1 MISTV
6 LLALDG
12 SDKDDRGVAGA
23 AALAEL
29 ARANICVVRVVAA
42 DYDRLSML
50 TGALV
55 ATNEEVDSQRA
66 IERELESA
74 AEQLRQQIPGKV
86 ICDVVAG
93 ADVGETLLRQVEERH
108 ADFVV
113 MATRAAGVVGRAVH
127 GSVADHLVR
136 ESPKPVLLVPPR
148 AAHLSGHRLQFRRM
162 LVPFDGSRVAL
173 SAIQH
178 LLALPHADQL
188 ELVFI
193 QVVAPERT
201 GGYVMPPSA
210 EADVDPAAEWTHAG
224 AVVAEKRLTMLADP
238 LRSQGRHVHI
248 RVVESRHAHEM
259 ILEAVRGELVELIAM
274 TTRGAG
280 GLRRVVLGS
289 VAEQVVRGS
298 EIPVLLVT
306 AGAAARPRP
315 ESQEVESQT

>member
-1 MISTV
+1 MSSTV

-12 SDKDDRGVAGA
+12 SDKDERGIAAA

-29 ARANICVVRVVAA
+29 AAAGIAIVRVVAA
-42 DYDRLSML
+42 PTDRLSAL
-50 TGALV
+50 TQALV
-55 ATNEEVDSQRA
+55 TTSQEANARHA
-66 IERELESA
+66 IERELETV

-86 ICDVVAG
+86 TCDVVPG
-93 ADVGETLLRQVEERH
+93 ADVAETLLRQIEERD
-108 ADFVV
+108 AAFVV
-113 MATRAAGVVGRAVH
+113 MATRAAGAVGRAIH

-148 AAHLSGHRLQFRRM
+148 AAHLSGNRLQFRRV

-178 LLALPHADQL
+178 LLALPRADEL
-188 ELVFI
+188 ELVFV

-201 GGYVMPPSA
+201 GGYVMPPNVEGDA
-210 EADVDPAAEWTHAG
+210 DPAAEWTHAG
-224 AVVAEKRLTMLADP
+224 AVVAEKRLTTLADP
-238 LRSQGRHVHI
+238 LRREGRHVDV
-248 RVVESRHAHEM
+248 RVIESPHAHEV
-259 ILEAVRGELVELIAM
+259 ILEAVRAELVELIAM

-306 AGAAARPRP
+306 AGAARPP
-315 ESQEVESQT
+315 E

>member
-1 MISTV
+1 MSSTV

-12 SDKDDRGVAGA
+12 SDQDERGIAGA

-29 ARANICVVRVVAA
+29 AGASICIVRVVAA
-42 DYDRLSML
+42 DYDRLSAL

-55 ATNEEVDSQRA
+55 TTSDETDSRRA

-74 AEQLRQQIPGKV
+74 AEQLRQLTSGEV
-86 ICDVVAG
+86 ICDVVPG
-93 ADVGETLLRQVEERH
+93 ADVGKTLLRQVEERR
-108 ADFVV
+108 ADFIV
-113 MATRAAGVVGRAVH
+113 MATRAAGAVDRAVH

-148 AAHLSGHRLQFRRM
+148 AAHLSGNRLQFGRV

-173 SAIQH
+173 SAMQH
-178 LLALPHADQL
+178 LLALPRADAL

-201 GGYVMPPSA
+201 GGYAMPPTA
-210 EADVDPAAEWTHAG
+210 EGDAYPAAEWTHAG
-224 AVVAEKRLTMLADP
+224 AVAAEKHLTALADP
-238 LRSQGRHVHI
+238 LRRQGRHVDI
-248 RVVESRHAHEM
+248 RVIESRHAHEV
-259 ILEAVRGELVELIAM
+259 ILEAIRVELVELIAM

-289 VAEQVVRGS
+289 IAEQVVRAS

-306 AGAAARPRP
+306 AGAARPP
-315 ESQEVESQT
+315 E